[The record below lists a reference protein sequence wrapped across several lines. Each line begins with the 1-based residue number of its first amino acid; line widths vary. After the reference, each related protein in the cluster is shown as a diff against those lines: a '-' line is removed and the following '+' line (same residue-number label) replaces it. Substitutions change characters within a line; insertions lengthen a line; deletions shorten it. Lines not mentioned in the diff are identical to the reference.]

1 MHTRTG
7 SAILALTVLCATFP
21 AFAAKVK
28 GTANL
33 KDLQPAGMKDKD
45 QKHQAYDLFFDA
57 GGKSYTCRTDSDKSM
72 DDTHFVVGSSL
83 KYELDGNKG
92 KLESMEGKK
101 VECKIVRVEMTPTS
115 PR

>member
-45 QKHQAYDLFFDA
+45 QKHQAYHRCHCDYSDRGMLSEPSDA
-57 GGKSYTCRTDSDKSM
+57 TDDPLPW
-72 DDTHFVVGSSL
+72 TR
-83 KYELDGNKG
+83 
-92 KLESMEGKK
+92 
-101 VECKIVRVEMTPTS
+101 KIAMRS
-115 PR
+115 